1 MLKLPG
7 WIRDRRV
14 AAEDEVTSVA
24 GIPIY
29 GRGSIA
35 RRAGPPSVASARF
48 DRGFAAIRAVVLHQ
62 TAGATFMS
70 ERQALPPV
78 ERDQRRRSRHRIDR
92 ITAHFVVLQSG
103 AVIYTHDVRYILND
117 AGGRHGIDIEFCGRF
132 ANSPSPSGER
142 LTSEAIRAGRNL
154 LWSLKSNLSALDYVH
169 PHGQIQAPDNEGRHN
184 KLNSCPGPDIW
195 VNVGEW
201 AVRELRLTASP
212 VNTGLYRRD
221 WTVTD
226 RQNNPAYDQ
235 GIG

>member
-1 MLKLPG
+1 MLKLSG
-7 WIRDRRV
+7 WIRDRR
-14 AAEDEVTSVA
+14 AAAGDEVTSVA

-35 RRAGPPSVASARF
+35 RRRGPPSTESARF
-48 DRGFAAIRAVVLHQ
+48 DRGPAAIRAVVLHQ
-62 TAGATFMS
+62 TAGSTFMS
-70 ERQALPPV
+70 ERQMLPPV
-78 ERDQRRRSRHRIDR
+78 ERDRQRRSRHRIDR

-103 AVIYTHDVRYILND
+103 TVIYTHDVGYILND

-132 ANSPSPSGER
+132 ANSPSPRGER
-142 LTSEAIRAGRNL
+142 LDPKAVQAGRRL
-154 LWSLKSNLSALDYVH
+154 LRELNSQLPALDYVH
-169 PHGQIQAPDNEGRHN
+169 PHGQIQAPNRAGRHH

-201 AVRELRLTASP
+201 AVNNLSLTASP
-212 VNTGLYRRD
+212 VNNGLYRHD

-235 GIG
+235 GVT